1 MVVGGIVVADA
12 GARLHG
18 GRSDPV
24 DHEMMLDD
32 VIGFLKGRVGSRFV
46 AYAHFEDDVVFAIVP
61 NQRRAGLGG
70 LRGVGDGR

>member
-24 DHEMMLDD
+24 DHEVMLDD
-32 VIGFLKGRVGSRFV
+32 VIGLLESRVGGRFV
-46 AYAHFEDDVVFAIVP
+46 AHAHLEDDVVFAIVP
-61 NQRRAGLGG
+61 NQRRASLGG